1 MKDCAKTPVLS
12 GFEIAERDQR
22 SSKKSQLKFSV
33 VFNIGDQKGSQT
45 FYNSQ
50 LLTIFLIN
58 VCFQNGG

>member
-1 MKDCAKTPVLS
+1 MKDCAKTQVLS
-12 GFEIAERDQR
+12 DFEIAERDQR
-22 SSKKSQLKFSV
+22 SSKKSLLKFSM

-50 LLTIFLIN
+50 LLTILLIN